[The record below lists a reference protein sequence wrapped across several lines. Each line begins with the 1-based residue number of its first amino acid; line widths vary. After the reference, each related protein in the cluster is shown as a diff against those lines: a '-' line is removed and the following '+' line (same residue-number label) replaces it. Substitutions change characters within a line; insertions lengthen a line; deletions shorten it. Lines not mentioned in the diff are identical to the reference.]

1 MKRLFLTMATCLAFT
16 AALVA
21 QSTQQTSPNN
31 TPKPADSSP
40 HSQQSSTGNA
50 ENKGEKKLKGCI
62 RSENGKYVLE
72 TKHDKMV
79 SLTGLQDFASHVG
92 HTVTLHGKFV
102 NNSSSAGAMSEN
114 PGTGT
119 GDSTTTGAASPSTGS
134 NSGAMSKSP
143 GTGTGDST
151 TTGAASPSTRSNS
164 AGAMSENPG
173 TGTGDSTTTGA
184 ASPSTGSSSTG
195 MSATG
200 NSPSG
205 EGSNFQVTKMDMVS
219 DRCTLEGRNGMKGG
233 KESSPDHR

>member
-79 SLTGLQDFASHVG
+79 SLTGLQDFAPHVG

-102 NNSSSAGAMSEN
+102 NNSSSVGAMSEN

-134 NSGAMSKSP
+134 NSGAMSKS
-143 GTGTGDST
+143 
-151 TTGAASPSTRSNS
+151 
-164 AGAMSENPG
+164 PG

>member
-50 ENKGEKKLKGCI
+50 ENKGEKKLKGCL

-151 TTGAASPSTRSNS
+151 TTGAASPST
-164 AGAMSENPG
+164 
-173 TGTGDSTTTGA
+173 
-184 ASPSTGSSSTG
+184 GSSSTG

-205 EGSNFQVTKMDMVS
+205 EGSNFQVTEMDMVS

>member
-1 MKRLFLTMATCLAFT
+1 
-16 AALVA
+16 
-21 QSTQQTSPNN
+21 
-31 TPKPADSSP
+31 
-40 HSQQSSTGNA
+40 
-50 ENKGEKKLKGCI
+50 
-62 RSENGKYVLE
+62 
-72 TKHDKMV
+72 
-79 SLTGLQDFASHVG
+79 
-92 HTVTLHGKFV
+92 V

-134 NSGAMSKSP
+134 NSGAMSKSQ
-143 GTGTGDST
+143 
-151 TTGAASPSTRSNS
+151 
-164 AGAMSENPG
+164 G